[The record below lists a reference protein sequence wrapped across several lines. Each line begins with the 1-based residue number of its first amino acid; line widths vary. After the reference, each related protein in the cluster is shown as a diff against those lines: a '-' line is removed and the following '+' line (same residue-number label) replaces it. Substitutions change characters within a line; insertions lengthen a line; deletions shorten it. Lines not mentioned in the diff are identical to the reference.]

1 MSAPD
6 SRVWTA
12 RNRAALLREF
22 GRLRALLE
30 SSAAPSAASATDTD
44 TNKEWDCSD
53 PPAIDAL
60 AAIFQLGPFE
70 RDLLLLAAGV
80 EMESSLGDLC
90 GRLTGRPQR
99 PCPTFGLALSVLA
112 DPDWNALAPWSPLR
126 RFRLIEVEPG
136 HGLTAAPLHIDE
148 RILHYLA
155 GLNRIDVRLDALL
168 QRPAA
173 VEFVPEQHGE
183 LIDRVAAA
191 AAEGGIEA
199 RGLHLYGDDP
209 SAHESIA
216 AEIARRLGRE
226 LYVLRP
232 EDCPAAGAELDQ
244 FLALWSREARLLPAY
259 LLLQWQDE
267 TPNAQAR
274 ALAERLPDPLLL
286 ASRDPQKLHRL
297 AVRMEVNKPE
307 PAVQRDLWGIA
318 LSSAAARLH
327 SSATSR
333 AGNGSAA
340 TTQGAQA
347 AAAGENLPAMLD
359 CIAEQ
364 FRLSADTIAAV
375 ANSAVAATRRY
386 GSAGLSGRLWD
397 QCRALSRPQLDML
410 AERIEPRVDWND
422 IVLPSAQLS
431 VLHMLADQARN
442 RMIVYERW
450 GFARSGRRGLGIS
463 ALFSGQSGT
472 GKTLA
477 AEVVANELDLDL
489 YRIDLSAIVSKFIGE
504 TEKNLK
510 KVFDAAEQGGVVLL
524 FDEADALFGKR
535 SEVKDSHDRYAN
547 IEVSYLLQRMESYQ
561 GVAILTTNARSA
573 LDKAFQRRLRFI
585 VEFPYPGA
593 AERQAIW
600 QRAIPAQTP
609 TGGLEPARLARLN
622 VPGGS
627 IRNIALNAA
636 FIAAGNG
643 SPVGMAH
650 ALEAAQLEAAKSE
663 RPIADVETRGWV

>member
-1 MSAPD
+1 MSASD
-6 SRVWTA
+6 IRVWTE
-12 RNRAALLREF
+12 RNRAVLLQEF
-22 GRLRALLE
+22 ARLRALLE
-30 SSAAPSAASATDTD
+30 GSGGTSSAPATDAY
-44 TNKEWDCSD
+44 KEWDCSD

-60 AAIFQLGPFE
+60 STIFQLGPFE
-70 RDLLLLAAGV
+70 RDLVLLAAGV

-99 PCPTFGLALSVLA
+99 PGPTFGLALSVLA
-112 DPDWNALAPWSPLR
+112 DPNWNALAPWSPLR

-136 HGLTAAPLHIDE
+136 HGLTSAPLRIDE

-155 GLNRIDVRLDALL
+155 GLNRIDVRLEAML
-168 QRPAA
+168 QRPA
-173 VEFVPEQHGE
+173 VLDLVPEQHGE
-183 LIDRVAAA
+183 LIDRIAAA
-191 AAEGGIEA
+191 QAEGGIEA
-199 RGLHLYGDDP
+199 RGLYLYGDDP
-209 SAHESIA
+209 SAHEGIA
-216 AEIARRLGRE
+216 AQIAHRLGRE
-226 LYVLRP
+226 LYVLRL

-244 FLALWSREARLLPAY
+244 FLALWSREARLLPAC
-259 LLLQWQDE
+259 LLLQWQDDS
-267 TPNAQAR
+267 PSAQAR

-286 ASRDPQKLHRL
+286 ASRDPQNLHRL
-297 AVRMEVNKPE
+297 AVRTEVNKPE
-307 PAVQRDLWGIA
+307 PAVQRDLWVIA
-318 LSSAAARLH
+318 LRGAERHHA
-327 SSATSR
+327 SATPR
-333 AGNGSAA
+333 PGNGSAA
-340 TTQGAQA
+340 TTQGAQTA
-347 AAAGENLPAMLD
+347 EENLPAMLD

-364 FRLSADTIAAV
+364 FRLSAGTIAAV
-375 ANSAVAATRRY
+375 AYSAVAAARRD
-386 GSAGLSGRLWD
+386 GPASLSNRLWD

-410 AERIEPRVDWND
+410 AERIEPRADWND
-422 IVLPSAQLS
+422 IILPPAQLS

-450 GFARSGRRGLGIS
+450 GFAGRGRRGLGIS

-477 AEVVANELDLDL
+477 AEVLANELNLDL
-489 YRIDLSAIVSKFIGE
+489 YRIDLSAMVSKFIGE
-504 TEKNLK
+504 TAKNLK

-535 SEVKDSHDRYAN
+535 SEVRDSHDRYAN
-547 IEVSYLLQRMESYQ
+547 IDVSYLLQRMESYQ

-573 LDKAFQRRLRFI
+573 LDKAFLRRLRFI
-585 VEFPYPGA
+585 IEFPYPGA

-622 VPGGS
+622 VPGGA

-636 FIAAGNG
+636 FIAAGDG
-643 SPVGMAH
+643 SPVSMAH
-650 ALEAAQLEAAKSE
+650 ALEAAKLEAEKAE

>member
-6 SRVWTA
+6 IRVWTE

-22 GRLRALLE
+22 ARLRALLE
-30 SSAAPSAASATDTD
+30 GTASADPSPGLAID
-44 TNKEWDCSD
+44 KEWDCGD
-53 PPAIDAL
+53 PPAIDTL
-60 AAIFQLGPFE
+60 AAIFELGPFE
-70 RDLLLLAAGV
+70 RDLLLLTAGV
-80 EMESSLGDLC
+80 EMDSGLGDLC

-99 PCPTFGLALSVLA
+99 PSPTFGLALSALA

-136 HGLTAAPLHIDE
+136 HGLTSAPLHIDE

-155 GLNRIDVRLDALL
+155 GLNRIDVRLEALL

-173 VEFVPEQHGE
+173 VGLVPEQHSE
-183 LIDRVAAA
+183 LVGRVAAA
-191 AAEGGIEA
+191 QAEGGVESK
-199 RGLHLYGDDP
+199 GLYLYGDDP
-209 SAHESIA
+209 LAHASIA
-216 AEIARRLGRE
+216 AQIAQRLGRE
-226 LYVLRP
+226 LYVLRM
-232 EDCPAAGAELDQ
+232 EDCPAAGAELEQ
-244 FLALWSREARLLPAY
+244 FLALWSREALLLPAY

-267 TPNAQAR
+267 TPSAQAR

-286 ASRDPQKLHRL
+286 AGRDPQKLHRL
-297 AVRMEVNKPE
+297 AVRLEVNKPE
-307 PAVQRDLWGIA
+307 PAVQRELWGIA
-318 LSSAAARLH
+318 VRGAAERLESS
-327 SSATSR
+327 STSR
-333 AGNGSAA
+333 PGNGSAG
-340 TTQGAQA
+340 TLQHAQPVA
-347 AAAGENLPAMLD
+347 ADENLPAMLD
-359 CIAEQ
+359 YIAEQ
-364 FRLSADTIAAV
+364 FRLSAGTIAAV
-375 ANSAVAATRRY
+375 ANSVVAATGRY
-386 GSAGLSGRLWD
+386 GAASLAGRLWE

-410 AERIEPRVDWND
+410 AERIEPRASWDD
-422 IVLPSAQLS
+422 IVLPPAQLS
-431 VLHMLADQARN
+431 VLHMLAGQARN

-450 GFARSGRRGLGIS
+450 GFADRGRRGLGIS
-463 ALFSGQSGT
+463 ALFSGPSGT

-477 AEVVANELDLDL
+477 AEVLAHALNLDL
-489 YRIDLSAIVSKFIGE
+489 YRIDLSAVVSKYIGE

-510 KVFDAAEQGGVVLL
+510 RVFDAAEQGGVVLL
-524 FDEADALFGKR
+524 FDEADALFGRR

-547 IEVSYLLQRMESYQ
+547 IEVGYLLQRMESYQ

-573 LDKAFQRRLRFI
+573 LDAAFQRRLRFI

-609 TGGLEPARLARLN
+609 TGGLEPARLAQLN

-643 SPVGMAH
+643 SSVGMAH
-650 ALEAAQLEAAKSE
+650 ALEAARLEAAKAE
-663 RPIADVETRGWV
+663 RPIADIETRGWI